1 MTLDV
6 NGIKECLNN
15 LETNVSNFNSICDS
29 IQNNTQEI
37 SNACDRLANFN
48 DQIKEELSSYTDE
61 SNNEIHHIVRWK
73 ITGQDVLKNNIQT
86 LNDSIANAI
95 EITNK
100 IHSKAERLIIK
111 AENAGDKIND
121 LERLTSI
128 YGKDYVLNKLNSN
141 FDTSKLTLNI
151 ARTSSD
157 AANGNFIAE
166 DKILKD
172 FWTDETLK
180 FEKGENGTYS
190 IWQKDSNGNYQ
201 PMGWTDENTKKE
213 YEKLNK
219 QNLIGSGEYYQKD
232 SEGTWKVN
240 YDIATGNVI
249 SKDKFNNDSDE
260 GSTMPGANR
269 LFDPLGDAIAS
280 KGKAVSS
287 KKTPAKSDNSE
298 SISQSYPDGS
308 ALVVEDDVQNFY
320 NSEGK
325 QITPITPLD
334 IQLKCLG
341 KSEDCKNLSTFVDLN
356 KLDSKDS
363 VQLVHQDGSVDIYY
377 FDSSNSNALTNVITF
392 NDSGKVK
399 DLYPSVLQDYN
410 ISEKY
415 KTEFSK
421 ISNLNKGNSILY
433 LDANGKELYRTKA
446 WWSNKK

>member
-37 SNACDRLANFN
+37 SNACDELANFN
-48 DQIKEELSSYTDE
+48 DQIKEEFFSHTDN
-61 SNNEIHHIVRWK
+61 SGNNIYHTIRWK
-73 ITGQDVLKNNIQT
+73 ITGQDVLKNKIQT
-86 LNDSIANAI
+86 LNDYIVNAI

-100 IHSKAERLIIK
+100 IHSKAEKLIIN

-121 LERLTSI
+121 LERLTNI

-269 LFDPLGDAIAS
+269 LFDPFGDEIAS

-298 SISQSYPDGS
+298 SNSQSYPDGS
-308 ALVVEDDVQNFY
+308 KLVVEDDVQHFY

-325 QITPITPLD
+325 PITPITPLD
-334 IQLKCLG
+334 IQSKRVG
-341 KSEDCKNLSTFVDLN
+341 KEGFSNLPTSIDFS
-356 KLDSKDS
+356 DSI
-363 VQLVHQDGSVDIYY
+363 QLVHQDGSVDIYY
-377 FDSSNSNALTNVITF
+377 FDSSKDNVLTNAVTFDSSGKVI
-392 NDSGKVK
+392 NSYYSKLQDSGK
-399 DLYPSVLQDYN
+399 
-410 ISEKY
+410 Y
-415 KTEFSK
+415 KEEFSK
-421 ISNLNKGNSILY
+421 ISNLDKGNSILY
-433 LDANGKELYRTKA
+433 LDADGNELYRTKA